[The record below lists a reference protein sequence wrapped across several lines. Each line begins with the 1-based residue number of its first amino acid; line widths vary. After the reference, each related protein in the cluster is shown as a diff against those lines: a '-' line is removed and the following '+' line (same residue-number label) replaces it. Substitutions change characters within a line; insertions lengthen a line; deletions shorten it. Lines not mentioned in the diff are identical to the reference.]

1 MFYII
6 NTIIVDSLLVGMS
19 AALLWHFSNIWRY
32 ERYLIGEPNILIRS
46 LETIGLLIILVFGL
60 YKYIRDLKKATKKNV
75 AAKETK

>member
-1 MFYII
+1 MAILLK
-6 NTIIVDSLLVGMS
+6 TIIVDSLLVGMS
-19 AALLWHFSNIWRY
+19 SALLWHFSNIWRY